1 MLFERN
7 NKGDHEK
14 AVQLLDESLAISTE
28 LGMLP
33 LREKVLALQE
43 KASSQPARSPAY
55 PDRLSQR
62 EVEVLR
68 LVAAGRSNP
77 EIAQELFISTNTVTR
92 HLSNIF
98 SKTNT
103 TNRVE
108 AATYANRNGLV

>member
-1 MLFERN
+1 MR
-7 NKGDHEK
+7 
-14 AVQLLDESLAISTE
+14 
-28 LGMLP
+28 P
-33 LREKVLALQE
+33 LRKRVLALQE
-43 KASSQPARSPAY
+43 KASSQLTKPPAY
-55 PDRLSQR
+55 PDGLSQR

-108 AATYANRNGLV
+108 AATYANRKGLV